1 MAKRGDDK
9 IYWNVWH
16 ESDETDNMRIS
27 TLERGTFRRKD
38 LTKLFKDAFRHHMGR
53 AAKKADMDDF
63 ILTHEH
69 TAYDGRNGYYIFHY
83 FNIDKE
89 NNT

>member
-1 MAKRGDDK
+1 MAKKGDDK

-16 ESDETDNMRIS
+16 ESDENGNMRIS
-27 TLERGTFRRKD
+27 TLERGAFRRKD
-38 LTKLFKDAFRHHMGR
+38 LAKLFKDAFHHHMGR
-53 AAKKADMDDF
+53 TAKKADVDDF
-63 ILTHEH
+63 ILTHEY
-69 TAYDGRNGYYIFHY
+69 TAYDGVNSYYIFYY